1 MGGGVTVSVR
11 GRRALRLFALAALV
25 ATLGGCRGCASSR
38 PPLHLN
44 PNMDRQP
51 KYLPQ
56 AESAFF
62 ADGATMRRPVEGTVA
77 RGELFD
83 DAALWR
89 GVDEA
94 GQPLA
99 ASPVAAGD
107 AVLARSRER
116 YGIYC
121 APCHGDNGKGR
132 GMLFERSG
140 VQSGD
145 MIGDERIRGLSDGEL
160 FKVITEGVGLMPGY
174 AYQVPPA
181 DRWAI
186 VAHVRVLQGGD
197 GP

>member
-1 MGGGVTVSVR
+1 M
-11 GRRALRLFALAALV
+11 RRALRMAALFALI
-25 ATLGGCRGCASSR
+25 ATLGGCRGCTSSSA
-38 PPLHLN
+38 PLHLN

-51 KYLPQ
+51 KYLAQ

-77 RGELFD
+77 RGELRA
-83 DAALWR
+83 DAALHR

-94 GQPLA
+94 GQPLG
-99 ASPVAAGD
+99 ASPVAASE
-107 AVLARSRER
+107 AVLARGRER

-132 GMLFERSG
+132 GMLFERAG

-145 MIGDERIRGLSDGEL
+145 MIGDERIRGLSDGAL
-160 FKVITEGVGLMPGY
+160 FQVITDGVGLMPGY
-174 AYQVPPA
+174 AYQVPPE

-186 VAHVRVLQGGD
+186 IAHVRVLQEGG
-197 GP
+197 GR